1 MAAFLSLEVF
11 VHLSKHLS
19 GQSLTAAQFSSMN
32 KGLRSQRFSV
42 GCGNIQF
49 QSQSVS
55 RWKKDCFCCHGKR
68 RALLWHVLIFL
79 FAHVPLSGA
88 TPGDIVATANGQPIY
103 IRDVDEQ
110 SSVQIKKLREEL
122 AALLTR
128 TVDRLIDEQ
137 LRATASPEMLEVP
150 PLPPITDEEVR
161 SYRVTREKEVET
173 ASPAD
178 GNVREPKEQTALL
191 RHYLEQ
197 KAREAA
203 EMQMRQ
209 RLRQGHIIR
218 LSLPSPQELESPVT
232 RERQIAQVDGTWIRA
247 AEFERAAAWRLYQLR
262 RELYRERSRNLEP
275 IIENQLLQSEAQRR
289 EIPLET
295 LLAELSAKES
305 VSADEVETFL
315 AAEQQAGRTVP
326 TVERAYMYLEF
337 RKAYDRRQ
345 RLMKKLRQ
353 EAAVKVLL
361 KEPATPR
368 FPVADTGS
376 AVLGTK
382 RGKRLIVYT
391 NYRCA
396 TCRTVQQEID
406 TLLKQEKSLR
416 VIFHDFIVGYDPVAT
431 EAAYLSRCAAQWG
444 AFARMRQELLTR
456 EPPPFGSH
464 WYKDSELPQ
473 LLRRVR
479 IRKRAEFLE
488 CLGTDVYKGVERDT
502 ASARE
507 LGFDD
512 PPAYVA
518 EGVPLAGVQ
527 SAGNLALA
535 LTQGLKNP
543 AARTQEEN
551 TDISSRRHKGRRLRQ
566 TEWIDEPT
574 SRRSRRSLRSSRKQE
589 VTSEASSRT
598 RVKSPSLQKPKLSRP
613 PVAKKAPS
621 RPRRDKLFDME

>member
-1 MAAFLSLEVF
+1 
-11 VHLSKHLS
+11 
-19 GQSLTAAQFSSMN
+19 MN
-32 KGLRSQRFSV
+32 RRLRSQRFPV
-42 GCGNIQF
+42 GGTNIQF
-49 QSQSVS
+49 QLQSLW
-55 RWKKDCFCCHGKR
+55 RWQRDCFSYHGR
-68 RALLWHVLIFL
+68 RGALLWYVLSL
-79 FAHVPLSGA
+79 AFARTPLGIA
-88 TPGDIVATANGQPIY
+88 APADIVATVNDQPVY
-103 IRDVDEQ
+103 VRDVDEQ

-122 AALLTR
+122 GALLTR

-137 LRATASPEMLEVP
+137 LRATAPPEMLEVP
-150 PLPPITDEEVR
+150 PLPPVTDEEVR
-161 SYRVTREKEVET
+161 SYRVTRDKEAEAFNPEEGV
-173 ASPAD
+173 A
-178 GNVREPKEQTALL
+178 REPEEQAALL

-197 KAREAA
+197 KAREAV

-218 LSLPSPQELESPVT
+218 LSLPNPQELETPVT
-232 RERQIAQVDGTWIRA
+232 RERQIAQVDATWIRA

-262 RELYRERSRNLEP
+262 SDLYRERRRNLEP
-275 IIENQLLQSEAQRR
+275 MIENLLLQNEAQRR
-289 EIPLET
+289 GIPFET

-315 AAEQQAGRTVP
+315 AAEQEAGRTVP

-345 RLMKKLRQ
+345 KLLKKLRQ
-353 EAAVKVLL
+353 EASVKILL

-368 FPVADTGS
+368 FPVADTGF

-382 RGKRLIVYT
+382 RGKRLVVYT

-396 TCRTVQQEID
+396 ACRTLQSEID
-406 TLLKQEKSLR
+406 RLIQQEKSLR

-444 AFARMRQELLTR
+444 AFPRMRQELLTR
-456 EPPPFGSH
+456 EPPSFGSH
-464 WYKDSELPQ
+464 WYKESELLQ

-479 IRKRAEFLE
+479 IRKRTEFLE
-488 CLGTDVYKGVERDT
+488 CLGTDVYKGIERDT

-527 SAGNLALA
+527 SAENLSLALA
-535 LTQGLKNP
+535 QGLTNP
-543 AARTQEEN
+543 AQRTQEEPD
-551 TDISSRRHKGRRLRQ
+551 DISPRRRKGPRSLQ
-566 TEWIDEPT
+566 VEQIDEPP
-574 SRRSRRSLRSSRKQE
+574 SRRSRRSLRSSKKQD
-589 VTSEASSRT
+589 VIVEAPSRT
-598 RVKSPSLQKPKLSRP
+598 RVKAPSLQKPQPTTPRP
-613 PVAKKAPS
+613 PVVKKAPS